1 LSSHYF
7 VDFPIDMAA
16 RSPIQFPRNLMKKG
30 QYTIDNFLL
39 FPFRLFIAFTYIFL
53 LLFALLHSNPGIFIA
68 FY

>member
-1 LSSHYF
+1 MN
-7 VDFPIDMAA
+7 MAA
-16 RSPIQFPRNLMKKG
+16 RSPIQFTGNLMKKG

-53 LLFALLHSNPGIFIA
+53 LLFALLPSNRGMFIA